1 MTTLLLVPGG
11 FWEDMDAERFW
22 HRPGVVAALQHR
34 GLDVRTADRP
44 HRAPSWT
51 SEADHL
57 AAALP
62 DHPVTV
68 LAGSNGCSAAVRL
81 ALARPDRIERLV
93 LAWPATA
100 GDEKTDA
107 RMQSALAVLGATPQV
122 ADALLGGQTLRGAR
136 DDELAALGVPV
147 GVLAAVPDNAVHQRR
162 TVDALLRVVPGATE
176 LPGCPEAPRPEFPP
190 HLHRFADAVADYI
203 RQ

>member
-11 FWEDMDAERFW
+11 LWEDMDAERFW

-62 DHPVTV
+62 DRPVTV

-100 GDEKTDA
+100 GDEEMDA
-107 RMQSALAVLGATPQV
+107 PMRSALAALGATPQV

-136 DDELAALGVPV
+136 DDELAALAAPV
-147 GVLAAVPDNAVHQRR
+147 GVLAAVPDNPVHQRR

-176 LPGCPEAPRPEFPP
+176 LPGCPEAPRPEFPQ
-190 HLHRFADAVADYI
+190 HLQRFADAVVDYI